1 MHLQRATLYC
11 SVQPFLKPWGFCYSI
26 ALIKRL
32 HCQDAFVLQTLIS
45 QRSLAR
51 EACALLTVVLWIN
64 SAWNLYDQEACLLS
78 SLSHSLVYFGKNVQA
93 HSYLFKYLQCIF
105 CASCVFVYLNVCM
118 CLKAVL
124 HPEGDYLKW
133 RN

>member
-11 SVQPFLKPWGFCYSI
+11 SVQPFLKPWGSCYSI

-45 QRSLAR
+45 QRSLASKR
-51 EACALLTVVLWIN
+51 PVLYLVLWIN
-64 SAWNLYDQEACLLS
+64 SAWNLYDQEACMPS
-78 SLSHSLVYFGKNVQA
+78 SLSYSLVYFSVKMLR
-93 HSYLFKYLQCIF
+93 HSVI
-105 CASCVFVYLNVCM
+105 YLNINTVYFVHRVCLCVQVCM